1 MRDNLSILKDKKI
14 ALCVS
19 GSISAYKSI
28 HLASQWTQAGACVQ
42 VLMTESSKQFIG
54 KASFEGIT
62 HNKVVDS
69 FWENT
74 LDSNIDH
81 LDVAKNSD
89 VIVVAP
95 ATANIISKI
104 ARGICDDVIST
115 TVIATT
121 KPVLIAPAMDGNMY
135 DHFAIREN
143 ISKLKKNGVIIL
155 EPENGYLASGVFG
168 KGRLADLEKISEK
181 LTSLLTKKYDLNNK
195 KILVSAG
202 GTREPL
208 DAVRFIGNRS
218 SGKMGHEIAEAGLQR
233 GANITLVSSSRITAS
248 SGIKKID
255 IETAQEMNQEI
266 TNRIDNQDS
275 IIMAAAVSD
284 FAPKNIENKK
294 IKKELLINLN
304 IELEKTP
311 DILSNIKNKKCLK
324 VGFAAETDNHIEN
337 GMNKLKSKGLDL
349 IVINDVSDH
358 RIGFDSDY
366 NKVNILNKDGIVE
379 NTEIETKRVIADK
392 ILNHVSELL

>member
-28 HLASQWTQAGACVQ
+28 HLASQWTQAGAYVQ

-62 HNKVVDS
+62 HNKVIDS

-81 LDVAKNSD
+81 LDIAKNSD

-121 KPVLIAPAMDGNMY
+121 KPVLIAHAMDGNMY

-143 ISKLKKNGVIIL
+143 ISKLKKNGVVIL

-218 SGKMGHEIAEAGLQR
+218 SGKMGHEIAEAGFQR
-233 GANITLVSSSRITAS
+233 GADIIVRGEGEITL
-248 SGIKKID
+248 
-255 IETAQEMNQEI
+255 
-266 TNRIDNQDS
+266 
-275 IIMAAAVSD
+275 IIY
-284 FAPKNIENKK
+284 
-294 IKKELLINLN
+294 
-304 IELEKTP
+304 
-311 DILSNIKNKKCLK
+311 LK
-324 VGFAAETDNHIEN
+324 Y
-337 GMNKLKSKGLDL
+337 NKLL
-349 IVINDVSDH
+349 
-358 RIGFDSDY
+358 
-366 NKVNILNKDGIVE
+366 
-379 NTEIETKRVIADK
+379 T
-392 ILNHVSELL
+392 